1 MKRSLSGMADLA
13 VLSAEGVRLGAVHD
27 AYVDPSEQ
35 RVVGFSI
42 DWDEELLHAG
52 SETDFLP
59 LTQMVELTADVLSVG
74 DELGESEGLAH
85 DFSIDREGLLKVF
98 EVLLGRRVHDA
109 DGALVG
115 ELADLHFDPQD
126 GSLTDYEITQ
136 VHLDESPAP
145 VKLLHARSGV
155 DLLSDDG
162 TLRLPAGAVLRDP
175 SPRHPDES
183 LEAPDPTLAIAFL
196 EVDEEPVGEE
206 DVESRRETFT
216 QPEPY

>member
-98 EVLLGRRVHDA
+98 EVLIGRRVHDA
-109 DGALVG
+109 DGACIRVG
-115 ELADLHFDPQD
+115 RGEHVTSIDPRVPR
-126 GSLTDYEITQ
+126 I
-136 VHLDESPAP
+136 
-145 VKLLHARSGV
+145 
-155 DLLSDDG
+155 
-162 TLRLPAGAVLRDP
+162 P
-175 SPRHPDES
+175 SPRS
-183 LEAPDPTLAIAFL
+183 LGGDDRA
-196 EVDEEPVGEE
+196 VHGG
-206 DVESRRETFT
+206 R
-216 QPEPY
+216 